1 MKMTFLTHDT
11 FLTHAQ
17 THVHVQTDICNQI
30 NKQSTAQ
37 ILLVQFHL
45 LVQGVGGGGGGTVGN
60 KALTTPFFT
69 IWRCL
74 QPLYS
79 CSVPTRKSQLQPP
92 CVSCSLCL
100 LFLFAREYYSP
111 SCMFLFFLSALSPLI
126 LELFFERA
134 AYHSYYKGVERFTDP
149 LFTQAKEKA
158 SKVLANFNLQ

>member
-1 MKMTFLTHDT
+1 MHKRMYMYMYMLLIANWH
-11 FLTHAQ
+11 LQ
-17 THVHVQTDICNQI
+17 S
-30 NKQSTAQ
+30 NKQAIYCSNFIGAISFT
-37 ILLVQFHL
+37 
-45 LVQGVGGGGGGTVGN
+45 GPGGGGGGTVGN